1 MLVLEL
7 NRLELELYRFELE
20 LYRLELYSVQV
31 GGQTEVWS
39 PFIWPVGGL
48 NSQHQWSATR
58 KKEMEVLGLHY
69 VNVERSREKVFPSV
83 TKNILVL
90 KSFIFPH

>member
-1 MLVLEL
+1 MQGELYMLEL
-7 NRLELELYRFELE
+7 HRLELELYRLELELYMFELE

-48 NSQHQWSATR
+48 KTNGQTR
-58 KKEMEVLGLHY
+58 ALGIGRLF
-69 VNVERSREKVFPSV
+69 FPS
-83 TKNILVL
+83 KIFLLL
-90 KSFIFPH
+90 K